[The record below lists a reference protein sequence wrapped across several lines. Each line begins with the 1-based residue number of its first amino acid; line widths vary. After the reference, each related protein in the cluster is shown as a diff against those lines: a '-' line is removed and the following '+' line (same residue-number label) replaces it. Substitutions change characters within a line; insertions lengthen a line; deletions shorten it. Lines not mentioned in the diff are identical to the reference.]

1 MATNANP
8 YVNNIVDLQNVSL
21 DIRGINSSGSVQEQI
36 NRILKIVDPFNG
48 IVYANALS
56 NLTPGVPINIYGGIN
71 LSNSGLYSNGVLV
84 NFGAGSNNGLP
95 PGGNSGEML
104 VKLSDSNYDVGWS
117 PTGSLVING
126 LYKVSFNGPSVFSTN
141 FFDAANFPS
150 RIGIWSIPTA
160 TTLTLT
166 FNDEYYTLENIPNL
180 SGNIYWWNGTVF
192 KVNPIP
198 TIGVSGAF
206 PGATFT
212 YSGTNWVMTYSI
224 TGTTYAASAN
234 NGQYGFYMYLNVF
247 N

>member
-1 MATNANP
+1 
-8 YVNNIVDLQNVSL
+8 
-21 DIRGINSSGSVQEQI
+21 
-36 NRILKIVDPFNG
+36 
-48 IVYANALS
+48 
-56 NLTPGVPINIYGGIN
+56 
-71 LSNSGLYSNGVLV
+71 
-84 NFGAGSNNGLP
+84 
-95 PGGNSGEML
+95 
-104 VKLSDSNYDVGWS
+104 
-117 PTGSLVING
+117 
-126 LYKVSFNGPSVFSTN
+126 VSFNGPSTFSTR
-141 FFDAANFPS
+141 FFDVSNFPP
-150 RIGIWSIPTA
+150 RIGTWSTPTA

-166 FNDEYYTLENIPNL
+166 FNSEYYTLGNIPNL

-234 NGQYGFYMYLNVF
+234 NGQYGFYLYLNVF